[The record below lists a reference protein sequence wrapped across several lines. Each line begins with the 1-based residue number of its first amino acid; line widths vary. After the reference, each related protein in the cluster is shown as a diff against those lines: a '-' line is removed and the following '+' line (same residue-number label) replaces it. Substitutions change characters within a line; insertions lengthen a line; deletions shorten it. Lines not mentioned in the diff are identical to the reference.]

1 MPFHTKR
8 FPKLF
13 QGSWSRDERYSI
25 SDMQKVVDLARM
37 RVSTTACKRFSL
49 GCVELEPMSICYV
62 DGAVLQGI
70 RVELELDMPGHAA
83 AWCVGYPELCP
94 LDKGPNSPGCGAP
107 LDVSKNST
115 FELVDG
121 LVGELHE
128 MFPVSTAAKR
138 PSLSLSLAG
147 LLS

>member
-1 MPFHTKR
+1 
-8 FPKLF
+8 
-13 QGSWSRDERYSI
+13 
-25 SDMQKVVDLARM
+25 MQTLLAELRVHADVD
-37 RVSTTACKRFSL
+37 FS
-49 GCVELEPMSICYV
+49 
-62 DGAVLQGI
+62 QGI

-121 LVGELHE
+121 LVGELHQ
-128 MFPVSTAAKR
+128 MFPVSTALQR
-138 PSLSLSLAG
+138 RL
-147 LLS
+147 

>member
-1 MPFHTKR
+1 M
-8 FPKLF
+8 
-13 QGSWSRDERYSI
+13 
-25 SDMQKVVDLARM
+25 
-37 RVSTTACKRFSL
+37 
-49 GCVELEPMSICYV
+49 
-62 DGAVLQGI
+62 
-70 RVELELDMPGHAA
+70 ELELDMPGHAA

-128 MFPVSTAAKR
+128 MFPVSTALQDVSDMGCDSYR
-138 PSLSLSLAG
+138 RRCVAG
-147 LLS
+147 VLVPFRRR

>member
-1 MPFHTKR
+1 
-8 FPKLF
+8 
-13 QGSWSRDERYSI
+13 
-25 SDMQKVVDLARM
+25 
-37 RVSTTACKRFSL
+37 
-49 GCVELEPMSICYV
+49 MSICYV

-107 LDVSKNST
+107 LDVSKNAT

-121 LVGELHE
+121 LVGELHD
-128 MFPVSTAAKR
+128 MFPVSNTKDVSCWLRFIPTALCCRSCGSISAEMKWTR
-138 PSLSLSLAG
+138 DAG
-147 LLS
+147 ARHQARTRT

>member
-1 MPFHTKR
+1 MDALAELRVHAN
-8 FPKLF
+8 
-13 QGSWSRDERYSI
+13 
-25 SDMQKVVDLARM
+25 VDL
-37 RVSTTACKRFSL
+37 S
-49 GCVELEPMSICYV
+49 
-62 DGAVLQGI
+62 QGI

-128 MFPVSTAAKR
+128 MFPVSNTDTCKDLTDWVAIHTHAACVTGVVVPFR
-138 PSLSLSLAG
+138 RR
-147 LLS
+147 

>member
-1 MPFHTKR
+1 MGLLGRTASACP
-8 FPKLF
+8 L
-13 QGSWSRDERYSI
+13 WAASRPS
-25 SDMQKVVDLARM
+25 
-37 RVSTTACKRFSL
+37 
-49 GCVELEPMSICYV
+49 
-62 DGAVLQGI
+62 
-70 RVELELDMPGHAA
+70 PGHAA

-128 MFPVSTAAKR
+128 IFPVSTA
-138 PSLSLSLAG
+138 
-147 LLS
+147 